1 MPDFQKIKNISIT
14 PEAEEKLKI
23 YINTLKE
30 WNKRFNLTSF
40 ADDKIWEEAVESSI
54 IFADTIADLA
64 PTLHKEGEQTPH
76 SFSLC
81 DVGSGAGIPGIII
94 KIVMPGAQVDLI
106 ESNGKKATF
115 LNEIKETLKLDGL
128 RIVNKDAREFA
139 FRNKKLYNVV
149 TGRAFGRKF
158 LKHAFRLVLPGGY
171 VLYYRQ
177 KMKEGEFEK
186 EPDSIRN
193 YGKASVLIWKNG

>member
-23 YINTLKE
+23 YISTLKE

-64 PTLHKEGEQTPH
+64 PPP

-115 LNEIKETLKLDGL
+115 LNEIKETLGLDGL

-177 KMKEGEFEK
+177 RMKEGEFEK

>member
-14 PEAEEKLKI
+14 PEAEEKLKL
-23 YINTLKE
+23 YISTLKE
-30 WNKRFNLTSF
+30 WNRRFNLTSF
-40 ADDKIWEEAVESSI
+40 DDKNIWEEAVDSSI

-64 PTLHKEGEQTPH
+64 PPP

-94 KIVMPGAQVDLI
+94 KIVMPEIRVDLI
-106 ESNGKKATF
+106 ESNGKKAAF
-115 LNEIKETLKLDGL
+115 LCKIKETLGL
-128 RIVNKDAREFA
+128 NGLAIVNKDAREFA
-139 FRNKKLYNVV
+139 FHDKKLYNVV
-149 TGRAFGRKF
+149 TGRAFGRRF

-171 VLYYRQ
+171 VLYYRK
-177 KMKEGEFEK
+177 KMKEGAFEK

-193 YGKASVLIWKNG
+193 YGRASVLVWKNG

>member
-23 YINTLKE
+23 YISTLKE

-64 PTLHKEGEQTPH
+64 TPP

-115 LNEIKETLKLDGL
+115 LNEIKETLGLDGL
-128 RIVNKDAREFA
+128 RIVNKDVREFA

-177 KMKEGEFEK
+177 RMKEGEFEK